1 MNIDFSKLL
10 YLPLDIPN
18 PPNAVA
24 EFSNAVD
31 SDFLIDNYRNCKHL
45 PIFKVDRKTNKYDYT
60 EIGKNMPALA
70 DWLENEIFSWADRG
84 DVVIITTQ
92 PNELNPSHID
102 CSPKKFAN
110 TIQHKFRY
118 VCQGKIDTL
127 NFEHSKGITTPEHI
141 DASFIMSGKWPHH
154 MLNTNNI
161 KYTLALGAPWDPKLN
176 DLRYVSLLEKSYEKY
191 KRFYLSYDQMRLR
204 ENWVDLFEQNRGYEV
219 EIEKYIDKDQ
229 VVI

>member
-1 MNIDFSKLL
+1 
-10 YLPLDIPN
+10 
-18 PPNAVA
+18 
-24 EFSNAVD
+24 
-31 SDFLIDNYRNCKHL
+31 
-45 PIFKVDRKTNKYDYT
+45 
-60 EIGKNMPALA
+60 
-70 DWLENEIFSWADRG
+70 
-84 DVVIITTQ
+84 
-92 PNELNPSHID
+92 
-102 CSPKKFAN
+102 
-110 TIQHKFRY
+110 
-118 VCQGKIDTL
+118 
-127 NFEHSKGITTPEHI
+127 
-141 DASFIMSGKWPHH
+141 